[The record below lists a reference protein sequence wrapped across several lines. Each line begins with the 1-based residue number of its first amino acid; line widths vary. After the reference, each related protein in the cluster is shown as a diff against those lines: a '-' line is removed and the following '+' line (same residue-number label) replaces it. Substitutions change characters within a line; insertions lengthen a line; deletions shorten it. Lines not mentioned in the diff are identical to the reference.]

1 MQIYGIRNVNWKA
14 MVDSM
19 KIFSKLIALVRPML
33 GWMILAILMG
43 VLGFLCAIFIPF
55 FAGMG
60 VLSILAYSTFLKI
73 RQIILCLFLFALAR
87 GILRYAEQACNH
99 YIAFKLLARIR
110 DLVFGVLRKLSPAK
124 LEGKD
129 KGDLVSLISS
139 DVELL
144 EVFYAHTISPVCIAF
159 LVSFICICI
168 QASFHPYLAI
178 WAFLSYGLV
187 GVILPIYFSKQ
198 TGDIGKAYRNEAS
211 HLNSYVLESMRGLK
225 ESLQYNATQE
235 RLNGLIEHTHCLT
248 KQEKKLKENQAKDLS
263 LTNFVVVLS
272 ALIILILNLQLKLD
286 FNTLVLSTILE
297 ISSFGPVIALANLG
311 TSLSQ
316 TLGAAQRILSLLEE
330 APIVEEVVNGVD
342 CEIKDVQMD
351 SIDFSY
357 DQEVILKDFSF
368 AIEDHK
374 VLGIQGKSG
383 CGKSTLLKLLM
394 RFWDVS
400 KGNISMSQRNI
411 KEINTSSLRKQ
422 EGYMMQETIL
432 FHDTIEANL
441 KVAKEDA
448 TQEEMESACRKAN
461 IHDFIESLP
470 KGYQSMVGELGSTL
484 SAGERQRI
492 GLARMFLH
500 DASLLLFDEPTSN
513 LDSLNEGMILKT
525 IYAEKENKT
534 IVFVSHSKST
544 LKHCDQILHMESG
557 RQS

>member
-1 MQIYGIRNVNWKA
+1 MDASSYSYGSAWFF
-14 MVDSM
+14 MCHLHS
-19 KIFSKLIALVRPML
+19 
-33 GWMILAILMG
+33 
-43 VLGFLCAIFIPF
+43 F

-60 VLSILAYSTFLKI
+60 VLSIFGYSTFLTI
-73 RQIILCLFLFALAR
+73 SQMALCLFAFALAR

-129 KGDLVSLISS
+129 KGDLISLISS

-159 LVSFICICI
+159 LVSLICVCI

-187 GVILPIYFSKQ
+187 GIVLPIYFSKQ

-211 HLNSYVLESMRGLK
+211 RLNSYVLESMRGLK

-235 RLNGLIEHTHCLT
+235 RLNGLIEHTHLLT
-248 KQEKKLKENQAKDLS
+248 RQEKKLKENQAKDLS
-263 LTNFVVVLS
+263 LTNLVVVLS
-272 ALIILILNLQLKLD
+272 ALIILMINLQLKLD
-286 FNTLVLSTILE
+286 FNALVLSTILE

-330 APIVEEVVNGVD
+330 EPVVEEVVNGVD
-342 CEIKDVQMD
+342 CEIKGVQMD

-357 DQEVILKDFSF
+357 DQEAILKDFSF
-368 AIEDHK
+368 HIENHK

-400 KGNISMSQRNI
+400 KGSISMAQRNI

-448 TQEEMESACRKAN
+448 TQEEMELACKKAN

-470 KGYQSMVGELGSTL
+470 QGYQSMVGELGSTL

-500 DASLLLFDEPTSN
+500 DATFLLFDEPTSN

>member
-1 MQIYGIRNVNWKA
+1 
-14 MVDSM
+14 M
-19 KIFSKLIALVRPML
+19 KTIFKLITLVTPML
-33 GWMILAILMG
+33 GWMLLAILMG

-60 VLSILAYSTFLKI
+60 VLSILGYSTFLTI
-73 RQIILCLFLFALAR
+73 RQMALCLFAFALAR

-129 KGDLVSLISS
+129 KGDLISLISS

-159 LVSFICICI
+159 LVSLICVCI

-187 GVILPIYFSKQ
+187 GIVLPIYFSKQ

-211 HLNSYVLESMRGLK
+211 RLNSYVLESMRGLK

-235 RLNGLIEHTHCLT
+235 RLNGLIEHTHLLT
-248 KQEKKLKENQAKDLS
+248 RQERKLKENQAKDLS
-263 LTNFVVVLS
+263 LTNLVVVLS
-272 ALIILILNLQLKLD
+272 ALIILMLNLQLKLD
-286 FNTLVLSTILE
+286 FNAIVLSTILE

-330 APIVEEVVNGVD
+330 EPMVEEVVDGVD

-357 DQEVILKDFSF
+357 EQEAILKDFSF
-368 AIEDHK
+368 HIENHK
-374 VLGIQGKSG
+374 VLGIHGKSG

-400 KGNISMSQRNI
+400 KGSISMAQRNI

-422 EGYMMQETIL
+422 ESYMMQETIL

-448 TQEEMESACRKAN
+448 TQEEMELACKKAN
-461 IHDFIESLP
+461 IHDFIKSLP
-470 KGYQSMVGELGSTL
+470 QGYQSMVGELGSTL

-500 DASLLLFDEPTSN
+500 DATFLLFDEPTSN

-544 LKHCDQILHMESG
+544 LKHCDRILHMESE

>member
-1 MQIYGIRNVNWKA
+1 
-14 MVDSM
+14 M
-19 KIFSKLIALVRPML
+19 KTISKLITLVIPML
-33 GWMILAILMG
+33 GWMLLAILMG

-60 VLSILAYSTFLKI
+60 VLSIFGYSTYLTI
-73 RQIILCLFLFALAR
+73 RQMALCLFAFALAR

-129 KGDLVSLISS
+129 KGDLISLISS

-159 LVSFICICI
+159 LVSLICVCI

-187 GVILPIYFSKQ
+187 GIVLPIYFSKQ

-211 HLNSYVLESMRGLK
+211 RLNSYVLESMRGLK

-235 RLNGLIEHTHCLT
+235 RLNGLIEHTHLLT
-248 KQEKKLKENQAKDLS
+248 RQEKKLKENQAKDLS
-263 LTNFVVVLS
+263 LTNLVVVLS
-272 ALIILILNLQLKLD
+272 ALIILMINLQLKLD
-286 FNTLVLSTILE
+286 FNALVLSTILE

-330 APIVEEVVNGVD
+330 EPVVEEVVNGVD
-342 CEIKDVQMD
+342 CEIKGVQMD

-357 DQEVILKDFSF
+357 DQEAILKDFSF
-368 AIEDHK
+368 HIENHK

-400 KGNISMSQRNI
+400 KGSISMAQRNI

-448 TQEEMESACRKAN
+448 TQEEMELACKKAN

-470 KGYQSMVGELGSTL
+470 QGYQSMVGELGSTL

-500 DASLLLFDEPTSN
+500 DATFLLFDEPTSN